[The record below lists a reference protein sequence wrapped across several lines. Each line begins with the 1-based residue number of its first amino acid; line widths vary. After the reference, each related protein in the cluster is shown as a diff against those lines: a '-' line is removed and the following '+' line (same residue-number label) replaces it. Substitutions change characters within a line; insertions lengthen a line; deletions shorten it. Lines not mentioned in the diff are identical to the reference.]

1 MLYPI
6 LTASRELF
14 DLDGVWAFKLD
25 HGAGF
30 DEEWFR
36 RPLTE
41 TVPMPVPASYNDL
54 YEGAEFRD
62 HIGWVWY
69 ERDTLVGMSRGA
81 GSIRRRRCCMR
92 IWRRGGV

>member
-1 MLYPI
+1 
-6 LTASRELF
+6 
-14 DLDGVWAFKLD
+14 
-25 HGAGF
+25 
-30 DEEWFR
+30 
-36 RPLTE
+36 
-41 TVPMPVPASYNDL
+41 MPVPASYNDL

-81 GSIRRRRCCMR
+81 GSIRRRRCCVR